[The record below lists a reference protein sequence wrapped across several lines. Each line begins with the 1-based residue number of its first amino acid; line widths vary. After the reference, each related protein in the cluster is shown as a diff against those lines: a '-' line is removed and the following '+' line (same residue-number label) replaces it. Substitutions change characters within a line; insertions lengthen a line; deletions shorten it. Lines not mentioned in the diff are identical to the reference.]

1 MNYSDFI
8 NIIGTTAFAISG
20 YLVGFRKQL
29 DVLGVVIV
37 ALLSAVGGGMIRDVI
52 IGRLPQVFTNH
63 QALVVIFLTLMAAWM
78 LRLQR
83 RRRKELAAAFIL
95 ADAVGLAAFSLT
107 GAQVGVSL
115 DLNIFGVVTLAFVTA
130 VGGGIVRDMLVNEV
144 PVILRRDL
152 YGSVAV
158 FSGVAVYVLAHVHW
172 LNALTLNMLF
182 VAGLLLRLLAF
193 RWQWTLPGFQK
204 QDDAPASE

>member
-1 MNYSDFI
+1 MNYSDYI
-8 NIIGTTAFAISG
+8 HIIGTVTFAVSG

-52 IGRLPQVFTNH
+52 IGRLPLVFTNH
-63 QALVVIFLTLMAAWM
+63 QALVVIFLSLFAAWA

-83 RRRKELAAAFIL
+83 RRRKELQAAFIL

-152 YGSVAV
+152 YGSIAV
-158 FSGVAVYVLAHVHW
+158 LSGIAVYLLAQWQW
-172 LNALTLNMLF
+172 LNAFTLNILF
-182 VAGLLLRLLAF
+182 LSGLLLRLMAF
-193 RWQWTLPGFQK
+193 RWQWELPGFQK
-204 QDDAPASE
+204 QDDDQAA